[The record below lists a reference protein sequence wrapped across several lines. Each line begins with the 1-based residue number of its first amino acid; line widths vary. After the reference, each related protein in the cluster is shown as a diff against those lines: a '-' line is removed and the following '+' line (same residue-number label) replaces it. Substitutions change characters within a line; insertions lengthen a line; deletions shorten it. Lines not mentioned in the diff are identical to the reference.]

1 MIVREKCAQIEIQR
15 TLKKQDFGFCKKVI
29 YTPYEYRE
37 SIESKKKYKN
47 LSQTQKHAK
56 RNRNSQKYF
65 RSRTPRRR
73 KFIRESISYKKGHKS
88 KPHQFRKPSHTKCS
102 CFICGDPKHFANK
115 CPKKFSHENIDIINL
130 IEGLDDDIV
139 SLIDNEVYEVYNICS

>member
-1 MIVREKCAQIEIQR
+1 MIVREKYAQIEIQR

-47 LSQTQKHAK
+47 LSETQKHAK
-56 RNRNSQKYF
+56 RNRNSKKYF

-73 KFIRESISYKKGHKS
+73 KFIRESISYIK
-88 KPHQFRKPSHTKCS
+88 R
-102 CFICGDPKHFANK
+102 D
-115 CPKKFSHENIDIINL
+115 INL
-130 IEGLDDDIV
+130 NLISLENLLIQNALV
-139 SLIDNEVYEVYNICS
+139 SFVVIQSTLQISVLKNFLMRTLT